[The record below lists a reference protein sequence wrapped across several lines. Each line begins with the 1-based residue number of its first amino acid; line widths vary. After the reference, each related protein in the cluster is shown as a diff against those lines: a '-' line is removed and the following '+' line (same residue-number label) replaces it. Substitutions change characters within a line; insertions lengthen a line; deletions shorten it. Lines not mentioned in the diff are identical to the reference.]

1 MNGISIRLVAGI
13 ILIAI
18 VLLYGLVGLNN
29 IELGEVGLRVR
40 MLGMGRGSTE
50 MLPPGT
56 RWVDPI
62 MNDVFIYDARLKQ
75 YDLPGAPASTKDGQ
89 PIKVDLSVELGLIG
103 GEIPTLHQ
111 NIGRSYYDQVV
122 YPAIRSTLRNTTTE
136 ELSDEIYTG
145 EGRKHIQ
152 DTMEERLRD
161 KLMEMG
167 FRISVN
173 LREIVFTNEDF
184 VGLLENKAKAQQ
196 KVEIERR
203 NAEAAVNIAKRKAN
217 IAEGEKQAR
226 IKAAEAQ
233 KEEIRLKGLGERLAK
248 EQEAK
253 GNLALYK
260 AEAEGTRLQ
269 VNAYGSGRTYAS
281 VQWAKNMGP
290 NVKVYGI
297 PTGSPGSSAIM
308 DLNGIL
314 KGAFTGTSKVAT
326 E

>member
-1 MNGISIRLVAGI
+1 
-13 ILIAI
+13 
-18 VLLYGLVGLNN
+18 
-29 IELGEVGLRVR
+29 
-40 MLGMGRGSTE
+40 
-50 MLPPGT
+50 MLPPGI

-62 MNDVFIYDARLKQ
+62 QNDVFTYDARLKQ
-75 YDLPGAPASTKDGQ
+75 YNLDGVLSSTKDGQ
-89 PIKVDLSVELGLIG
+89 PIKVDLSVEMGLIG
-103 GEIPTLHQ
+103 EAIPTLHQ
-111 NIGRSYYDQVV
+111 NIGRAYYDQVV

-145 EGRKHIQ
+145 EGRSHIQ
-152 DTMEERLRD
+152 NKMQQVLRD
-161 KLMEMG
+161 KLKPLG

-173 LREIVFTNEDF
+173 LREIIFTNADF
-184 VGLLENKAKAQQ
+184 VDLLENKAKAQQ

-203 NAEAAVNIAKRKAN
+203 NAEAAVNTAKKEAN
-217 IAEGEKQAR
+217 IAEGKKQAR

-253 GNLALYK
+253 GNLALYR

-269 VNAYGSGRTYAS
+269 VHAYGNGATYAS

-297 PTGSPGSSAIM
+297 PTGSPGSTAVM

-314 KGAFTGTSKVAT
+314 KGAFTGNQTNVKAG